1 MTPREQLIQEVLQ
14 APDALVDALLKLS
27 RLVRAGKTQLIQKLI
42 QFADQSAGASE
53 PSQLSALELAGDLV
67 GCVEDA
73 PEDLATNPEYMKGF
87 GA

>member
-14 APDALVDALLKLS
+14 APDALVDALLKLL
-27 RLVRAGKTQLIQKLI
+27 RLVRDGKTQLIQKLT
-42 QFADQSAGASE
+42 QFAEQSAGINE
-53 PSQLSALELAGDLV
+53 PSKLSALDLAGDLV
-67 GCVEDA
+67 GCLEDA